1 MTPERWQQVKEI
13 FESAL
18 ELGAEQKAVFL
29 EKACDGDSGLRA
41 AVESL
46 IVSHEKA
53 GSFLESPLSDVAAHL
68 LSPKQADNLEESS
81 TLFEETMSLNDAFTL
96 AKFEAPT
103 MPGEGLVPRPSD
115 RQSRLFP
122 VSSWDRYEFIKLLG
136 EGGMGKVFLA

>member
-53 GSFLESPLSDVAAHL
+53 GSFLESPISDVASHL
-68 LSPKQADNLEESS
+68 LSPKQDDNL
-81 TLFEETMSLNDAFTL
+81 DV
-96 AKFEAPT
+96 AKK
-103 MPGEGLVPRPSD
+103 D
-115 RQSRLFP
+115 RTAVLDQLIGQ
-122 VSSWDRYEFIKLLG
+122 VLDEKYHIEKQLG
-136 EGGMGKVFLA
+136 QGGMGAVYLARHLGTK